1 MPKQPT
7 AVAGT
12 FEFIEGLIRS
22 ERDAARVGRG
32 FEWLCK
38 WYLENAP
45 LYRGLFRK
53 VWHWA
58 DWPDRWG
65 RDCGID
71 LIAETTDGSLWAIQ
85 CKAVSPEHHVSKCEV
100 DSFLSE
106 SNRRE
111 ISYRLLIATTDE
123 VGHNARRTIENQSL
137 YVSLVLRG
145 DLATADLSWPTT
157 LGGRTAQP
165 SRFKPRPH
173 QSVAIRKV
181 VNGFRKHA
189 RGRLIM
195 ACGTGK
201 TLTGMWIS
209 EAMRAKRTLWLVP
222 SLSLVQQTLKEWGRH
237 ARFDFDVLVVCSD
250 DSISHDADTSVR
262 HVSDLGIRPTTSPA
276 DVSVFLSQRHSR
288 PLLVISTYQSS
299 DRVAEGYA
307 KAKKPFDLII
317 CDEAHRL
324 VGDTESRYAIALD
337 DTRIHGRHR
346 LFMTAT
352 PRYFSDRLKGRGIAI
367 GTDVVSMDDQS
378 TFGPEFHVYSFHDA
392 ITASPPLLSD
402 YRVVVVG
409 VTNED
414 VRSLAKAGRRID
426 AGKSM
431 LTDAHTLGAQIGL
444 AKALRTYELRSVIT
458 FHHSLRRASSF
469 VDSRRPESLPRVIER
484 MRRHARPAGRLW
496 ARHISG
502 DTPASK
508 RAALL
513 KELAQVPPDRIHLIS
528 NCSCLGEGVDVPA
541 LDGVAFIDPK
551 RSMVDIIQ
559 AVGRVIRL
567 SPGKATGTIIIPV
580 FVGGTE
586 DAGRSLDGS
595 AFEPVWHVL
604 RALRAHDTRLADEL
618 DRLRVAHLRDPSR
631 ARSLRLPENITI
643 DIPRVVFSTFEEAF
657 VVRVIDKASMR
668 PPLSIEAILA
678 WADAF
683 MDSLGH
689 WPTAQSGPISG
700 TEETWLSVDDALR
713 RGRRGLTREGSLAQC
728 LAKHRGKRFSKG
740 LLPLSH
746 NQILRWADRY
756 HNKHGE
762 WPTQYSGS
770 IEGTGEVWNGIQHS
784 LRTGRRGLPG
794 GETLAGLL
802 AVHRGVRNRK
812 DLPRLTIKQ
821 ILRWADDHRRRARK
835 WPTKHSGPIPNTHE
849 NWYAINGALQLGS
862 RGLAG
867 GVTLPQLLK
876 KHRGVRNRGQ
886 LAPLSVAM
894 ILLWADAHFRE
905 TGRWPQQ
912 KSGRIAG
919 TEEIWSAV
927 DRALATGTRGISK
940 KTTLAAL
947 LQEHRKVRN
956 VRALPALSPKLILDW
971 ADSHMARTGKWPQQQ
986 SGTVY
991 GTDEKWSSIDAAL
1004 ANGGRGLKG
1013 GSSLARLLWERRGKR
1028 LATKLPTLTE
1038 RQILIWA
1045 DAFRAKTGA
1054 WPRRDSG
1061 SVPRSTETWSGVDGS
1076 LKAGRRG
1083 LRGGSSLAAL
1093 LAGHRDV
1100 PNKKRLPQLN
1110 VRQIRAWAEQYRKV
1124 SGAFPTKKAGQI
1136 AGTHETWAK
1145 VDVALARGYRGLPG
1159 GTSLANLFSQWRP

>member
-1 MPKQPT
+1 MPSQTNP
-7 AVAGT
+7 AAGT
-12 FEFIEGLIRS
+12 FEFIERLIRN
-22 ERDAARVGRG
+22 ERDAAHVGRG

-53 VWHWA
+53 VWRWA

-85 CKAVSPEHHVSKCEV
+85 CKAVSPQHHVSKSEV

-137 YVSLVLRG
+137 HASLVLRG
-145 DLATADLSWPTT
+145 NLATADLKWPTA
-157 LGGRTAQP
+157 LGGRMSQP
-165 SRFKPRPH
+165 SRCTPRPH

-181 VNGFRKHA
+181 VSGFRKHA

-209 EAMRAKRTLWLVP
+209 EAMRATRTLWLVP

-237 ARFDFDVLVVCSD
+237 ARSDFDVLVVCSD
-250 DSISHDADTSVR
+250 ESISHDVDTSIR

-276 DVSVFLSQRHSR
+276 DVSAFLSQRHSR

-299 DRVAEGYA
+299 DRVADGYA
-307 KAKKPFDLII
+307 KTKTPFDLII

-324 VGDTESRYAIALD
+324 AGDAESRYAIALD
-337 DTRIHGRHR
+337 DKRIRGRHR

-352 PRYFSDRLKGRGIAI
+352 PRYFSDQLKRRGVANGI
-367 GTDVVSMDDQS
+367 DVVSMDDQS
-378 TFGPEFHVYSFHDA
+378 RFGPEFHVFSFHDA
-392 ITASPPLLSD
+392 ITATPPLLSD

-409 VTNED
+409 VTDND

-426 AGKSM
+426 AGRRM

-458 FHHSLRRASSF
+458 FHHSLRRASTF
-469 VDSRRPESLPRVIER
+469 VDSRRPESLPRVVER
-484 MRRHARPAGRLW
+484 MQKHARPSAELW

-502 DTPASK
+502 DTPTSK

-513 KELAQVPPDRIHLIS
+513 RELAQVPPGRIHLIS

-551 RSMVDIIQ
+551 HSMVDIIQ

-567 SPGKATGTIIIPV
+567 SPGKSTGTIIIPV
-580 FVGGTE
+580 FVGRTQ
-586 DAGRSLDGS
+586 DASRSLDGS

-618 DRLRVAHLRDPSR
+618 DRLRATVVKDPSR
-631 ARSLRLPENITI
+631 VRSLHLPENITI
-643 DIPRVVFSTFEEAF
+643 DIPRVVFAKFEEAF
-657 VVRVIDKASMR
+657 VVRVIDKAAMR
-668 PPLSIEAILA
+668 PPLSLEAILA

-683 MDSLGH
+683 MDARGQ
-689 WPTAQSGPISG
+689 WPTAQSGSING

-713 RGRRGLTREGSLAQC
+713 RGRRGVDREGSLAQC
-728 LAKHRGKRFSKG
+728 LAKHRGKRFAKG

-746 NQILRWADRY
+746 NQILRWADRHHKKY
-756 HNKHGE
+756 GQ
-762 WPTQYSGS
+762 WPTQYSGP

-794 GETLAGLL
+794 SETLASLL
-802 AVHRGVRNRK
+802 AAHRGVRYRK
-812 DLPRLTIKQ
+812 NLPSLTTHQ
-821 ILRWADDHRRRARK
+821 VLRWADQHHRKAGK

-849 NWYAINGALQLGS
+849 NWYAINAALHIGS

-867 GVTLPQLLK
+867 GMTLPQLLK
-876 KHRGVRNRGQ
+876 QHRGVRNRRQ
-886 LAPLSVAM
+886 LAPLSVRR
-894 ILLWADAHFRE
+894 ILQWADAHFRL

-912 KSGRIAG
+912 KSGPIAG
-919 TEEIWSAV
+919 TEETWSAV
-927 DRALATGTRGISK
+927 DRALATGTRGISH
-940 KTTLAAL
+940 KTTLASL
-947 LQEHRKVRN
+947 LQERRKVRN
-956 VRALPALSPKLILDW
+956 VRALPALSLKLILDW
-971 ADSHMARTGKWPQQQ
+971 ADSHVARTGKWPQQR
-986 SGTVY
+986 SGAVY
-991 GTDEKWSSIDAAL
+991 GTDEKWSSINAAL
-1004 ANGGRGLKG
+1004 ANGGRGLRG
-1013 GSSLARLLWERRGKR
+1013 GSSLANLLWQHRGKR
-1028 LATKLPTLTE
+1028 NTTRLPPLSE
-1038 RQILIWA
+1038 KRILIWA
-1045 DAFRAKTGA
+1045 DAFKAKTGV

-1061 SVPRSTETWSGVDGS
+1061 PVPGSIETWSGIDGS
-1076 LKAGRRG
+1076 LRAGRRG

-1093 LAGHRDV
+1093 LDGHRGV
-1100 PNKKRLPQLN
+1100 PNKKRLPKLTLP
-1110 VRQIRAWAEQYRKV
+1110 QIRAWAEQYRKV
-1124 SGAFPTKKAGQI
+1124 TGVLPTKQAGPI
-1136 AGTHETWAK
+1136 AGTNDTWAK
-1145 VDVALARGYRGLPG
+1145 VNVALARGFRGLPG
-1159 GTSLANLFSQWRP
+1159 GTSLARLFPQHRP